1 MRLLPVARMILL
13 FVGIMALIA
22 CGSSKSGNNSSS
34 ATAVTAQSLLSN
46 ASTRFGQVNSLHF
59 VLQIQGNVALDQ
71 ANTLKLHGAE
81 GDLSRPDSAQAKAD
95 VTFLGATISLKFVSI
110 GKDQYITNPITG
122 AWETAPANLGYDP
135 AVLFDGN
142 QGIAHVLGVLLNPT
156 IVGSET
162 INGEDA
168 YHVTA
173 TVTKADAQSIAAGAL
188 TSATPAIDLWITKK
202 SYDIAKL
209 TLNDAGATGANTT
222 TWTLLIS
229 KQNEPV
235 TIQRPNV

>member
-81 GDLSRPDSAQAKAD
+81 GDLARPDSAQAKAD

-142 QGIAHVLGVLLNPT
+142 QGITHVLGVLQNPT

-173 TVTKADAQSIAAGAL
+173 TVTKADAQPIAAGAL
-188 TSATPAIDLWITKK
+188 TSATPAIDLWISKK
-202 SYDIAKL
+202 SFDIVKL
-209 TLNDAGATGANTT
+209 TLNDAGAAGASTT